1 MSLLASPIHSFV
13 YLYILLCLHLL
24 SLSIHLSIFIYVLC
38 LHFLS
43 FSLYICLSLHP
54 FMFTL
59 VVFFSMHLYIFIYVS
74 CVHFLSF
81 SLHPF
86 VHLMLTLVFLSPSI
100 CCPFE
105 KMKSRSVDERSCP
118 FLSKIKIT
126 QNMFLEQKNVL
137 AKFRRMSLRWTRHTD
152 DWPESWQRQTASYYM
167 DSFMHAFVLDGT
179 LVCKDQNINIKEA
192 IDEHVPSMPQHPMVN
207 LMNTLRL

>member
-126 QNMFLEQKNVL
+126 QNMFLEQKTFWPNLEECLCARDATQTIDPNLDRGKRHHTMWIVL
-137 AKFRRMSLRWTRHTD
+137 C
-152 DWPESWQRQTASYYM
+152 
-167 DSFMHAFVLDGT
+167 MHLCWMELLFVKT
-179 LVCKDQNINIKEA
+179 KI
-192 IDEHVPSMPQHPMVN
+192 
-207 LMNTLRL
+207 

>member
-13 YLYILLCLHLL
+13 HLYIHFMFILLVFF
-24 SLSIHLSIFIYVLC
+24 SLHLSIFIYFYVYTCLFLYTFVHLDILLC

-43 FSLYICLSLHP
+43 FSLYICPSFYS
-54 FMFTL
+54 FMYTL
-59 VVFFSMHLYIFIYVS
+59 VVLYSVHIYIR
-74 CVHFLSF
+74 
-81 SLHPF
+81 
-86 VHLMLTLVFLSPSI
+86 LMLTLVVFLSPSI

-152 DWPESWQRQTASYYM
+152 D
-167 DSFMHAFVLDGT
+167 
-179 LVCKDQNINIKEA
+179 
-192 IDEHVPSMPQHPMVN
+192 
-207 LMNTLRL
+207 

>member
-13 YLYILLCLHLL
+13 HLFILFLFTLVVFLYTFVHLYIR
-24 SLSIHLSIFIYVLC
+24 FMFT
-38 LHFLS
+38 FLS

-137 AKFRRMSLRWTRHTD
+137 AKFRRMSLR
-152 DWPESWQRQTASYYM
+152 
-167 DSFMHAFVLDGT
+167 
-179 LVCKDQNINIKEA
+179 
-192 IDEHVPSMPQHPMVN
+192 
-207 LMNTLRL
+207 

>member
-13 YLYILLCLHLL
+13 HLFIL
-24 SLSIHLSIFIYVLC
+24 
-38 LHFLS
+38 FL
-43 FSLYICLSLHP
+43 
-54 FMFTL
+54 FTL
-59 VVFFSMHLYIFIYVS
+59 VVFIYTFVHLYIRFMFTLFV
-74 CVHFLSF
+74 FF
-81 SLHPF
+81 SLHLSIF
-86 VHLMLTLVFLSPSI
+86 TSFYVYTCCLILYAYVHLYIRFMCTFFVFFSPSI

-152 DWPESWQRQTASYYM
+152 D
-167 DSFMHAFVLDGT
+167 
-179 LVCKDQNINIKEA
+179 
-192 IDEHVPSMPQHPMVN
+192 
-207 LMNTLRL
+207 